1 MEMRKDDCDTRK
13 EIDEIRKKIDEKK
26 KENLETKVTLDKL
39 YPYSNKHE
47 RNMFEERSAYPE
59 IFTRIE
65 ISYHS
70 QRQSV

>member
-13 EIDEIRKKIDEKK
+13 EIDEIKKENLQMR
-26 KENLETKVTLDKL
+26 KENLETKVTLEKL
-39 YPYSNKHE
+39 YLYSNKHE

-59 IFTRIE
+59 IFTRLE